1 MRRLKAK
8 AAAAAAATAAA
19 AASTTA
25 AEPGPVTPSSKRG
38 GAGGKKGAV
47 AGVQGRVVGRE
58 DAEPKLDRESQ
69 ETVKREQEA
78 QHALKAQLEELV
90 GALKASSL
98 MVHSTLREQNK
109 VV

>member
-38 GAGGKKGAV
+38 GTGGKKGA

-58 DAEPKLDRESQ
+58 DAEPKLDKESQ